1 MRFRKLRIAWS
12 VFWGVGCF
20 CELPLSP
27 GSRPLSATSRSMD
40 ARTKLRLYLMLLAA
54 WKNVRLARLFFFLIF
69 SWASWTNWKTALFSP
84 QTYLGEAD
92 LTFFAFYREFILGW
106 FSQHITEA
114 VGFIAT
120 CQALIAISMLLKGW
134 CLKAGGIGAIL
145 FLLAIAPFGVG
156 SAFPCT
162 VILAAGMYLILRGSG
177 HTFLWMRN
185 KYKLA

>member
-1 MRFRKLRIAWS
+1 MVDGHHKISLCNEPILYRWKCFSMKGLDNTTNLVLYIISNVIA
-12 VFWGVGCF
+12 
-20 CELPLSP
+20 L
-27 GSRPLSATSRSMD
+27 M
-40 ARTKLRLYLMLLAA
+40 MLLAA

-134 CLKAGGIGAIL
+134 CLKAGSIGAIL

-162 VILAAGMYLILRGSG
+162 VILAAGMYLIVRGSG